1 MRLQTFIR
9 SMREPHA
16 VTIAR
21 HSLSAAALVLAIGW
35 TAPATAQDAAVADE
49 LAAMR
54 AQMAAMSERI
64 DTLEAQLAAAKSEAQ
79 AATSAANAAT
89 ASAASAAAAAEPAAR
104 GPQVA
109 WKGAPELTGD
119 GGWSFKPR
127 GRIQLDAGTVSSP
140 RGITDPSLGFG
151 SEVRRAYLGF
161 DGKLPGGFGY
171 RAEIDVAASAVE
183 ITDLYLTYQASKE
196 LGLTLGHQK
205 PFWGL
210 EEMTSDLFTSFTER
224 AAMNTAFGFE
234 RRLGASAAYAKGP
247 LLLQAG
253 AFTDNVADLND
264 DANNSVSLDA
274 RAVFAPRLG
283 DGQLHLGGS
292 VHWHDLNDSAASLRY
307 RVRPFIHTPD
317 VRFIDTGN
325 VGATSEM
332 GYGLEAAYIAGPF
345 QATGEAHWQRVNRP
359 GALADPTFFG
369 GYAEVGVFLTP
380 GDTRGYK
387 GGAFDRVKPKRPV
400 TAGGIG
406 AVQINLRYDYLDLMD
421 AGIIGGKQDG
431 YDLGLVW
438 NPTDYLRFLLSY
450 GHVVY
455 SDAVIPAAGGDR
467 NYSVDA
473 VGMRAQIDF

>member
-1 MRLQTFIR
+1 
-9 SMREPHA
+9 

-21 HSLSAAALVLAIGW
+21 HSLSAAALALAIGW
-35 TAPATAQDAAVADE
+35 TAPATAQDASVAEE

-54 AQMAAMSERI
+54 AQMAAMSTRI
-64 DTLEAQLAAAKSEAQ
+64 DTLESQLAAAKAEAQ
-79 AATSAANAAT
+79 AATVAANAAT
-89 ASAASAAAAAEPAAR
+89 ASAASVTAVAAAAPAS
-104 GPQVA
+104 GTQIA
-109 WKGAPELTGD
+109 WKGAPELTGE

-127 GRIQLDAGTVSSP
+127 GRMQFDAGTVSSP
-140 RGITDPSLGFG
+140 AGINDASLGFG
-151 SEVRRAYLGF
+151 SELRRAYIGF
-161 DGKLPGGFGY
+161 DGKMPGGFGY

-183 ITDLYLTYQASKE
+183 VTDLYLTYQASKDV
-196 LGLTLGHQK
+196 GLTVGQHK

-210 EEMTSDLFTSFTER
+210 EELTSDLFTSFTER

-234 RRLGASAAYAKGP
+234 RRLGASASYAKGP
-247 LLLQAG
+247 VLLQAG
-253 AFTDNVADLND
+253 AFTDNVADLNND
-264 DANNSVSLDA
+264 ENNSVSLDG
-274 RAVFAPRLG
+274 RAVFAPKVG
-283 DGQLHLGGS
+283 NGQLHLGGS

-325 VGATSEM
+325 IGATSEM
-332 GYGLEAAYIAGPF
+332 GYGLEAAFIQGPF
-345 QATGEAHWQRVNRP
+345 HATGEAHWQRVNRP

-369 GYAEVGVFLTP
+369 GYAEVGMFLTG

-387 GGAFDRVKPKRPV
+387 GGAFDRVKPKHPV
-400 TAGGIG
+400 GQGGAG
-406 AVQINLRYDYLDLMD
+406 ALQINLRYDYLDLID

-438 NPTDYLRFLLSY
+438 NPTDYLRFLMSY

-455 SDAVIPAAGGDR
+455 SDAAIAAANGDR

-473 VGMRAQIDF
+473 FGMRAQVDF